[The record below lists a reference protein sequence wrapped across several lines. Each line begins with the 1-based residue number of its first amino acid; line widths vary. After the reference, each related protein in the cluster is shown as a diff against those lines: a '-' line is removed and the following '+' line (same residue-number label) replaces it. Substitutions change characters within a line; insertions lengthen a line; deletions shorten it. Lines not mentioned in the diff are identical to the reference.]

1 MKNVNYRPNEHER
14 YAGFIEEILKALKSK
29 N

>member
-1 MKNVNYRPNEHER
+1 MKNANYRPNEHER
-14 YAGFIEEILKALKSK
+14 YADFIEEMLKALKNK

>member
-14 YAGFIEEILKALKSK
+14 YADFIKEMLKTLKNK

>member
-14 YAGFIEEILKALKSK
+14 YADFIEEMLKALKK
-29 N
+29 